1 MALKGLDI
9 FKLSPK
15 KNCKECGSPTCM
27 AFCMKVAQGAVALDK
42 CPYFSEEAKA
52 KLSEATA
59 PPMKTITVGNDIK
72 LGGETVLFRHEK
84 TLVNRNRFA
93 VPVCTCMDEAAADQK
108 LADIQKV
115 DYERI
120 GEREYIE
127 FVMVRCEKDSAGKWE
142 DLVKKA
148 AATGRTLILNC
159 TCPECAK
166 KALAICK
173 DGKPIL
179 NGATPE
185 NYEEMSAIATE
196 AGVTLGVHAD
206 SLSELHDLIAKLEA
220 AGNKNLI
227 IDVTGK
233 TVKETFA
240 NTVLV
245 RRTALKDGD
254 RTFGYPSIVDLAK
267 LAAGDE
273 HLETALAAVFTL
285 KYGSIIV
292 MERLGYAEA
301 LPLYG
306 LRQNVFTDPQK
317 PMKVAPGIYPMN
329 GATPDDPCMLTVDF
343 ALTYFLVSGE
353 IERSNV
359 PVNLLITDASGM
371 SVLTAWA
378 AGKFSSSSI
387 KKFFDEFELDK
398 KINNRT
404 LVIPGKVAVMKGEIQ
419 DKLPDWNVVVGTR
432 EAVEIVKFLKDGEH
446 IKAAEAVAATKKP
459 KEEKKEVV
467 DADAPIDYSKIV
479 IPEIPHKDLGVTYKQ
494 RNVESKKFVTIGERI
509 HCISPVIREAMATFN
524 PDPILERAAQ
534 QIKAGATYLDV
545 NIGPAE
551 SNGPEL
557 MTWAVKLLQENF
569 NNVPLALDT
578 ANKKAI
584 EAGIRVYNRT
594 NGKPIVNSA
603 DAGSRISN
611 IDLAAANDA
620 IVIALCSA
628 DGIAKDNDER
638 MHHCHTMLDRGMA
651 LGMEAEDLWFDP
663 LFLVVK
669 GMQDKQMDV
678 LNAIKLF
685 ADEGLKSTGGLS
697 NNSNGA
703 PKTLRPIMDS
713 ALVAMAMM
721 QGLTSAIVNPND
733 LRLMETSSPAISSRT
748 TSCIPTAIWRSD
760 PQTLSPSPDFSG
772 LGAAAF
778 SEHGENAGKCRKSP
792 HFPHAPMAFSR
803 AMQTPCLPPCPR
815 TRQVS

>member
-27 AFCMKVAQGAVALDK
+27 AFCMKVAQGSVSIDK
-42 CPYFSEEAKA
+42 CPYFSEDAKA
-52 KLSEATA
+52 SLSEATA
-59 PPMKTITVGNDIK
+59 PPMKTLTVAGHK

-84 TLVNRNRFA
+84 TFVSRNLFA
-93 VPVCTCMDEAAADQK
+93 VLVCSCMDDAAVDAK
-108 LADIQKV
+108 FAEIQKV

-120 GEREYIE
+120 GEREYVE
-127 FVMVRCEKDSAGKWE
+127 FVFVHDAGKGA
-142 DLVKKA
+142 DKVV
-148 AATGRTLILNC
+148 
-159 TCPECAK
+159 
-166 KALAICK
+166 ALAKRAAESGRGVIVETDDAEVAKAVVAVCADTIVDGANK
-173 DGKPIL
+173 D
-179 NGATPE
+179 
-185 NYEEMSAIATE
+185 NYEAMNAAVSGKA
-196 AGVTLGVHAD
+196 VLGVKGA
-206 SLSELHDLIAKLEA
+206 SLEELHDTVAALEKL
-220 AGNKNLI
+220 GNKNLI
-227 IDVTGK
+227 LDVTGADA
-233 TVKETFA
+233 KETFA
-240 NTVLV
+240 NAVLV
-245 RRTALKDGD
+245 RRTAIKDGD
-254 RTFGYPSIVDLAK
+254 RTFGYPSIVNLARI
-267 LAAGDE
+267 AEGNE
-273 HLETALAAVFTL
+273 HLQTALAAAFTL
-285 KYGSIIV
+285 KYGSILV
-292 MERLGYAEA
+292 MEKLSYAEA

-329 GATPDDPCMLTVDF
+329 GATPDDPCMMTVDF

-359 PVNLLITDASGM
+359 PINLLITDASGM

-378 AGKFSSSSI
+378 AGKFSSSTV
-387 KKFFDEFELDK
+387 KKFFDEYDIAG

-419 DKLPDWNVVVGTR
+419 DKLPEWNVVVGTR
-432 EAVEIVKFLKDGEH
+432 EAVEIVKYLKDGEH

-459 KEEKKEVV
+459 KEEKKETV
-467 DADAPIDYSKIV
+467 DANAPLDFSKIV
-479 IPEIPHKDLGVTYKQ
+479 IPEIVHKDLGVTYKT

-685 ADEGLKSTGGLS
+685 SDEGLKSTGGLS

-703 PKTLRPIMDS
+703 PKALRPIMDS

-733 LRLMETSSPAISSRT
+733 LRLMETIK
-748 TSCIPTAIWRSD
+748 SCDIFKNNELYSD
-760 PQTLSPSPDFSG
+760 SYL
-772 LGAAAF
+772 
-778 SEHGENAGKCRKSP
+778 EI
-792 HFPHAPMAFSR
+792 
-803 AMQTPCLPPCPR
+803 
-815 TRQVS
+815 

>member
-1 MALKGLDI
+1 MAVKGLDI

-27 AFCMKVAQGAVALDK
+27 AFCMKVAQGALPITK
-42 CPYFSEEAKA
+42 CPYMSPEAIA
-52 KLSEATA
+52 LLSEATA
-59 PPMKTITVGNDIK
+59 PPMKSIEVAGHK

-84 TLVNRNRFA
+84 TFVSRNLFA
-93 VPVCTCMDEAAADQK
+93 VSVNTEMDDAAVEAKIAELK
-108 LADIQKV
+108 SV

-120 GEREYIE
+120 GEREYVE
-127 FVMVRCEKDSAGKWE
+127 FVTVRNCGDNARFVELA
-142 DLVKKA
+142 KKA
-148 AATGRTLILNC
+148 AALERGVILE
-159 TCPECAK
+159 TTDVEAAK
-166 KALAICK
+166 AAVEAIKDAKPVVNGVNKDNLEAMNEIAKAYGI
-173 DGKPIL
+173 
-179 NGATPE
+179 
-185 NYEEMSAIATE
+185 
-196 AGVTLGVHAD
+196 VLGVQAAD
-206 SLSELHDLIAKLEA
+206 LNELHDTVEALEK
-220 AGNKNLI
+220 AGNKNLLL
-227 IDVTGK
+227 DVTGA
-233 TVKETFA
+233 TIKETFGNA
-240 NTVLV
+240 VQV
-245 RRTALKDGD
+245 RRAALKDND
-254 RTFGYPSIVDLAK
+254 RTFGYPSIVDLSK
-267 LAAGDE
+267 LCGTE
-273 HLETALAAVFTL
+273 YHLATALASVFTL
-285 KYGSIIV
+285 KYGSIII
-292 MERLGYAEA
+292 MPRMTYAEA

-306 LRQNVFTDPQK
+306 LRQNIYTDPQK
-317 PMKVAPGIYPMN
+317 PMKVAPGLYPVN
-329 GATPDDPCMLTVDF
+329 GAGPDDPCALTVDF

-353 IERSNV
+353 LERSKV

-378 AGKFSSSSI
+378 AGKFSSSTV
-387 KKFFDEFELDK
+387 KKFFDEYEIASK
-398 KINNRT
+398 VNNRT
-404 LVIPGKVAVMKGEIQ
+404 LIIPGKVAVMKGEIQ

-432 EAVEIVKFLKDGEH
+432 EAVELVKYLKDGEYV
-446 IKAAEAVAATKKP
+446 KAAEAVAASKKP
-459 KEEKKEVV
+459 AEEKKEAV
-467 DADAPIDYSKIV
+467 DANAPLDFEKIAAS
-479 IPEIPHKDLGVTYKQ
+479 IPAIKIRDDLNAHYKQ
-494 RNVESKKFVTIGERI
+494 RDPESPKFVTIGERI

-578 ANKKAI
+578 ANKRAI
-584 EAGIRVYNRT
+584 EAGIHVYNRT

-620 IVIALCSA
+620 ICIALCSA
-628 DGIAKDNDER
+628 DGIAKDNEER
-638 MHHCHTMLDRGMA
+638 MMHCHHMLERGLS
-651 LGMEAEDLWFDP
+651 LGMEATDLWFDP

-703 PKTLRPIMDS
+703 PKNVRPIMDS

-733 LRLMETSSPAISSRT
+733 LRLMETIK
-748 TSCIPTAIWRSD
+748 SCDIFKNNELYSD
-760 PQTLSPSPDFSG
+760 SYL
-772 LGAAAF
+772 
-778 SEHGENAGKCRKSP
+778 E
-792 HFPHAPMAFSR
+792 
-803 AMQTPCLPPCPR
+803 
-815 TRQVS
+815 V